1 MTEDITKR
9 VITDITKDDIVE
21 ISKIINRFLAN
32 WYNNDEFIE
41 YEEGIPLYLVN
52 RDTNKD
58 MSVFRVDRM
67 VTKDVEENF
76 KIEVV
81 PFVFEIPFENV
92 TSIELDKNKA
102 SIVFNINK
110 YA

>member
-21 ISKIINRFLAN
+21 ISKIINKFLAN

-58 MSVFRVDRM
+58 IGAFKIDRM
-67 VTKDVEENF
+67 VTKDVEDNF

-81 PFVFEIPFENV
+81 PFVFEIPVKSV

-102 SIVFNINK
+102 SVVFNINK